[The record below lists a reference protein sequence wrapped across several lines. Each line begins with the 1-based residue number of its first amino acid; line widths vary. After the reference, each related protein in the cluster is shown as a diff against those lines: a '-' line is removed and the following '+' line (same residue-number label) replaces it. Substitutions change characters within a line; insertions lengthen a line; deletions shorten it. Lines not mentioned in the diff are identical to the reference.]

1 MLAVVR
7 DLGGDTLGDGVKG
20 RELLR
25 RPAVLE
31 NLAGLGVVAQG
42 RDGDAVNRVERLDV
56 VRRRERGDGHHPL
69 RRQRA
74 QRHSTHV
81 DVDTLGDEGVVNREL
96 VGGERAGLVRA
107 EHVAAGEGLDG
118 GELLADGLAAG
129 EVGGA
134 DGERGRGDA
143 GQTDGHTNDAARVSH
158 AGGCSTHRKM
168 RV

>member
-1 MLAVVR
+1 M
-7 DLGGDTLGDGVKG
+7 
-20 RELLR
+20 
-25 RPAVLE
+25 
-31 NLAGLGVVAQG
+31 
-42 RDGDAVNRVERLDV
+42 
-56 VRRRERGDGHHPL
+56 
-69 RRQRA
+69 
-74 QRHSTHV
+74 
-81 DVDTLGDEGVVNREL
+81 NREL